1 MLARTGE
8 ELLKICEEESIS
20 LSEYAIRIEMRD
32 RELSREEVYKKMAK
46 NLKVMKEGA
55 TEGREKQV
63 NSLSGLI
70 GGDGYRVQKYLE
82 KGNTL
87 TGDITVKA
95 MAMALSSSEVNA
107 SMGRIVA
114 CPTAGS
120 CGILPAVI
128 LSAGEKLGKSDEEL
142 IDALFASAAVGMI
155 IGMNATL
162 SGAEGG
168 CQAECGSAAAMG
180 AAAVVEMMGGTPKMS
195 LDAAAIVIK
204 NVLGLVCDPVAEVND
219 DIRKIVDDMFD
230 TMYQEE
236 GIGLAA
242 PQVDILQRIITIDI
256 EGDKQNQL
264 VLINPEILASEGETG
279 IEEGCLSIPGFRAL
293 VPRKEK
299 VTVKALDRHG
309 KEFTLDADGLLAI
322 CIQHEI
328 DHLNGILFVDYLSPL
343 KRQRIKEKLVKYKKQ
358 IAKQ

>member
-180 AAAVVEMMGGTPKMS
+180 AAAVVEMMGGTPKVS

-204 NVLGLVCDPVAEVND
+204 NVLGLVCQRVTGLVEIRCAKRNAAGAISALCAADMVMAGVSSKITFDDTVSAMYKVGKSLPSSLRETALGGVAVTKSGLEL
-219 DIRKIVDDMFD
+219 RKKVFG
-230 TMYQEE
+230 EE
-236 GIGLAA
+236 
-242 PQVDILQRIITIDI
+242 
-256 EGDKQNQL
+256 
-264 VLINPEILASEGETG
+264 
-279 IEEGCLSIPGFRAL
+279 
-293 VPRKEK
+293 
-299 VTVKALDRHG
+299 
-309 KEFTLDADGLLAI
+309 
-322 CIQHEI
+322 
-328 DHLNGILFVDYLSPL
+328 
-343 KRQRIKEKLVKYKKQ
+343 
-358 IAKQ
+358 